1 MSESITMRRAQTHV
15 VWQTPGSPSIR
26 IGKRA
31 MYGIFSDVL
40 SVFVS
45 VPRRGAET
53 GGILLGRN
61 TGDEIVI
68 DDFEPVACEHRFG
81 PSYRLSEAD
90 WQIMEKVLARF
101 RSRTDPVVSV
111 LGYYRSNTESEFRL
125 NDEDGQL
132 IQKHFSAAE
141 NIILLIQPSRSRAC
155 TADFFIRR
163 DECFEQAS
171 QLLAFPFIGEP
182 SAAPVQPARAK
193 IAEIEPQAAT
203 PIHDIPNVQ

>member
-1 MSESITMRRAQTHV
+1 MSESVTMRRAQTHV

-81 PSYRLSEAD
+81 PSSYRTDIRLSDSVWGDRDRAWIGAWRNQSEAGAD
-90 WQIMEKVLARF
+90 ARISSLVRTRKPLRMKTMRAAYPDPDTRRLLPHWRWIGSQI
-101 RSRTDPVVSV
+101 T
-111 LGYYRSNTESEFRL
+111 
-125 NDEDGQL
+125 
-132 IQKHFSAAE
+132 
-141 NIILLIQPSRSRAC
+141 
-155 TADFFIRR
+155 
-163 DECFEQAS
+163 
-171 QLLAFPFIGEP
+171 
-182 SAAPVQPARAK
+182 PA
-193 IAEIEPQAAT
+193 
-203 PIHDIPNVQ
+203 